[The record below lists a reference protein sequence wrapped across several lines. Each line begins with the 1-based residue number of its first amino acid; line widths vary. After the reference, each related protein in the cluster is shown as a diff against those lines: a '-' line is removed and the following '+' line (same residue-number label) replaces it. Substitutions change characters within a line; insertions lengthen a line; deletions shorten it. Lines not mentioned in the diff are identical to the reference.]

1 MTKSDWSKLR
11 IELLVSTYT
20 TYSGEVVTI
29 CGLNGITVL
38 DYDDKTEY
46 LHNLINKT
54 KKTLSDKLDKIRNKY
69 DPYSYEETKEVTA
82 EYLLSFITETKS
94 KHLNGKPVTK
104 TDITEIFDNLK
115 NQLPASP
122 DDFVGRVGYLDILV
136 PIQEKIYTCNLEI
149 STSAELDNFIKNK
162 QKFLETYQVGSD
174 EFAYDYEDYITK
186 GAKSIFG
193 EDRIKMAIYDF
204 GGDSDDFK
212 ILIELLTNNEEEN
225 EGYFYFIDR
234 SNKYLPEEITVQS
247 CLKMQDYSYNLVKE
261 LYDSYKSNFQT
272 EEV

>member
-20 TYSGEVVTI
+20 TYSGEVITI

-122 DDFVGRVGYLDILV
+122 DDFVGKVGYLDILV
-136 PIQEKIYTCNLEI
+136 PIQEKIYTCNFEI
-149 STSAELDNFIKNK
+149 STSAELDNFIKK
-162 QKFLETYQVGSD
+162 Q
-174 EFAYDYEDYITK
+174 TK
-186 GAKSIFG
+186 VFRNISGRF
-193 EDRIKMAIYDF
+193 
-204 GGDSDDFK
+204 
-212 ILIELLTNNEEEN
+212 
-225 EGYFYFIDR
+225 
-234 SNKYLPEEITVQS
+234 
-247 CLKMQDYSYNLVKE
+247 
-261 LYDSYKSNFQT
+261 
-272 EEV
+272 

>member
-20 TYSGEVVTI
+20 TYSGEVITI

-46 LHNLINKT
+46 LHNLIDKT

-136 PIQEKIYTCNLEI
+136 PIQEKLYTCNLEI

-174 EFAYDYEDYITK
+174 EFAYDYEEYITK

-234 SNKYLPEEITVQS
+234 SNKYLPEGITVQS
-247 CLKMQDYSYNLVKE
+247 CLEMQNYSYNLVKE